1 MAQGK
6 CHRYSLKPG
15 FIGPLTRKQTLR
27 QERNR
32 IQNKSRHRRRGSK
45 EIASDTYYDN
55 FVDGRGW

>member
-27 QERNR
+27 RERNQV
-32 IQNKSRHRRRGSK
+32 QNKLRKPRRK
-45 EIASDTYYDN
+45 IEPEYENYFDC